1 MNRIATYV
9 GSLIVLLLNLAS
21 AAACPFCKS
30 ETGQQVKAGIFN
42 DQFLGNVLLTLLP
55 FPILL
60 AIVALIYLDVPWPFK
75 QTTTRVN
82 AAGQSTP
89 SPTTGE

>member
-1 MNRIATYV
+1 MKSVLHAAWGV
-9 GSLIVLLLNLAS
+9 VAVLLSAS
-21 AAACPFCKS
+21 SAVACPFCES

-60 AIVALIYLDVPWPFK
+60 AIVALIYFDVRWPWRRQETNGGTAKLVAPLP
-75 QTTTRVN
+75 
-82 AAGQSTP
+82 TP
-89 SPTTGE
+89 GE

>member
-9 GSLIVLLLNLAS
+9 GCLIVLLLNLSS
-21 AAACPFCKS
+21 AAACPFCES

-42 DQFLGNVLLTLLP
+42 DQFWGNVLLTLIP
-55 FPILL
+55 FPILV
-60 AIVALIYLDVPWPFK
+60 AIVALIYFDVPWPWN

-82 AAGQSTP
+82 AAGQATS
-89 SPTTGE
+89 SPTSGE